1 LRDPERTRA
10 KILEAGFEVV
20 YRQGFRASSINEI
33 ASRAGVT
40 EGAFFHYFH
49 TKNDLGYAIVDEV
62 LKEMLLDRWIKPLA
76 AYRNPVQGMI
86 ARYRKNME
94 ATTDDEMAL
103 GCPLNNLTQEMSP
116 VDPVFREKLNVVLT
130 DWMVETERYL
140 RKAQADGFLKPE
152 ANVKD
157 ASRFIVMIEEG
168 SGAIMKNLLDRNAY
182 RSLYESFRQYLESL
196 SGVPV
201 RSHTLAEVHADP
213 PGVHPS
219 GKVRESASA

>member
-20 YRQGFRASSINEI
+20 YRRGFRASSINEI
-33 ASRAGVT
+33 VSRAGVT
-40 EGAFFHYFH
+40 QGAFFHYFP
-49 TKNDLGYAIVDEV
+49 TKNDLGYALVDEV
-62 LKEMLLDRWIKPLA
+62 LTEMMLDRWIRPLA

-94 ATTDDEMAL
+94 ATTEDEMAF

-116 VDPVFREKLNVVLT
+116 VDPIFKEKINAVLT
-130 DWMVETERYL
+130 TWIAETERYL
-140 RKAQADGFLKPE
+140 RKAQAGGFLKPE

-168 SGAIMKNLLDRNAY
+168 SGGIMKNLLNRNTY
-182 RSLYESFRQYLESL
+182 HSLYESFRQYLESL
-196 SGVPV
+196 SGVRISSAAGSL
-201 RSHTLAEVHADP
+201 RST
-213 PGVHPS
+213 
-219 GKVRESASA
+219 